1 MSYFVTGA
9 TGFIGRFLLEN
20 LLKRQG
26 TIYVLVR
33 ESSLGKIDELK
44 HKVGDRE
51 GRIVPVVGDLTQPK
65 LGISDNDMAQLKGK
79 IKHFFHLA
87 AIYDLSAPEDAQVKA
102 NIDGTRNAVKAAEAM
117 AAGCFQHVS
126 S

>member
-1 MSYFVTGA
+1 
-9 TGFIGRFLLEN
+9 
-20 LLKRQG
+20 
-26 TIYVLVR
+26 
-33 ESSLGKIDELK
+33 
-44 HKVGDRE
+44 
-51 GRIVPVVGDLTQPK
+51 
-65 LGISDNDMAQLKGK
+65 QLKGK

-126 S
+126 SIAAAGMYPGIFREDMFEEAEKLDDAYLRTKHESEKLVRRECKVPWRIYRPA